1 MKKVFYIILLIFV
14 CKAYSQTT
22 TELTLNNFLYSKD
35 IEVAHKSYLHIIKN
49 QNKYKDLIY
58 KNLIKCSRDT
68 KQVNIPDR
76 LIYIATYIKDKD
88 FINPLTDLISNKDY
102 SDNSCIYSCPIV
114 FSLAIYSCFTEY
126 KLSSKF
132 DPKITPVKDLMET
145 IKYINKISLAK
156 ESPSKNCRGPGIDS
170 LLKSTE
176 KLSFNEIIRQAGPQN
191 HNYKSR
197 YAAAVV
203 LEATTDDD
211 KYLDDL
217 YWLAIT
223 EVKDASCEFRSAI
236 YQAIYRAETARR
248 LKNK

>member
-1 MKKVFYIILLIFV
+1 MKKVLCIILLLV
-14 CKAYSQTT
+14 TCKAYSQTT
-22 TELTLNNFLYSKD
+22 AELTLNDFLYSKD
-35 IEVAHKSYLHIIKN
+35 MESVHKSYLHIIKN
-49 QNKYKDLIY
+49 QSNYKDLVY
-58 KNLIKCSRDT
+58 KNLIKYSRKT
-68 KQVNIPDR
+68 NQVTIPDR
-76 LIYIATYIKDKD
+76 LIYIASYIKDKKY
-88 FINPLTDLISNKDY
+88 IKPLTDLIKNKDY
-102 SDNSCIYSCPIV
+102 SYNSCVYSCPIV
-114 FSLAIYSCFTEY
+114 FSLAIYTCFTEY

-132 DPKITPVKDLMET
+132 DPEITPVKDLKET

-156 ESPSKNCRGPGIDS
+156 ESPSKYCQGPGIDS

-176 KLSFNEIIRQAGPQN
+176 NLSFNEIIRQAGPQN
-191 HNYKSR
+191 HNYESR
-197 YAAAVV
+197 FAAGVV

-223 EVKDASCEFRSAI
+223 EVKDASCEFRNAI